1 MMHRNVRPISSTRR
15 SLRLIVL
22 LMLIWFGQSTGLAWA
37 VDQKLV
43 YLALFRGVTDAEQGF
58 MDYLKAIPNN
68 NIEFVIAD
76 AETDSDR
83 VNAFV
88 SDIRRQQPDLIYTF
102 GTTVTLAVAGS
113 MADTDK
119 GNFIQDIPI
128 VFNIVADPVGA
139 DLIPTMN
146 APSGRNLTGTSH
158 LVPSSTQVNAVTELG
173 DFHHLGVLYNAAEKN
188 SELQVSKLAEVIEQ
202 SALDVR
208 LSVYPIDAELD
219 PANELSRAIEQAKQ
233 QGVDIL
239 YLPSDSF
246 LIANAKSLAQAAIAA
261 QLPVFSATD
270 GPVEKGYALAGLVSK
285 YYLVGQFAGFKAW
298 QILQGRAVTEVPV
311 ETLSRFNTVVNMDVA
326 DQLDYYPPVN
336 VLLNATLYR

>member
-1 MMHRNVRPISSTRR
+1 MMLRIASPLRSTQR
-15 SLRLIVL
+15 SLRLLAL
-22 LMLIWFGQSTGLAWA
+22 LMLVWLGQSTGLAWA
-37 VDQKLV
+37 ADKKMV
-43 YLALFRGVTDAEQGF
+43 YMALFRGVTAAEQGF
-58 MDYLKAIPNN
+58 MDYLKALPNS
-68 NIEFVIAD
+68 NIEFFIAD

-113 MADTDK
+113 MADTDN
-119 GNFIQDIPI
+119 GNFIHDIPI

-139 DLIPTMN
+139 NLITTMD

-158 LVPSSTQVNAVTELG
+158 LVPTTTQVNAVTELG
-173 DFHHLGVLYNAAEKN
+173 DFHHIGVLYNAAEKN
-188 SELQVSKLAEVIEQ
+188 SELQVSNLAEVIEQ
-202 SALDVR
+202 SELDLR
-208 LSVYPIDAELD
+208 LSVYPIDAERD
-219 PANELSRAIEQAKQ
+219 PAGELSRAITQAKQ

-246 LIANAKSLAQAAIAA
+246 LIANAESLAQAAIAA

-285 YYLVGQFAGFKAW
+285 YYLVGQFAGYKAS
-298 QILQGRAVTEVPV
+298 QILAGRAVTEVPV
-311 ETLSRFNTVVNMDVA
+311 ETLSRFNTVVNMGVA
-326 DQLDYYPPVN
+326 EQLDYYPPVN